1 MAKTSEVVKLTKRV
15 VETAQP
21 LHMHGAVR
29 QRLYFDSELR
39 GFGLCVGAT
48 AKTFIVQRDVNGR
61 TTRVKID
68 RYPVITVEQA
78 RREAQQLLAKMGR
91 GISPVEEKRAAKARG
106 VTLREALNAYEET
119 LKAKR
124 RSPKTI
130 HGYRYAIETYLKDW
144 LVRPLA
150 EISRADVRAK
160 HKKICAEVAKG
171 RYADG
176 RDRSDSHG
184 ERTANA
190 ALVAFRAVWNSA
202 MRVHESLPP
211 APTIAVDWYK
221 TVRRKAALP
230 LSELHKWAAA
240 VEKIKNPIRRDLLC
254 YMFLTGLRRSN
265 ACETR
270 WEQIDLE
277 TGIAHVPKPKSGR
290 PFNLPLSDRLIELLA
305 ERKRE
310 NAEAFGD
317 DCAWVFPSATAA
329 SGHIEEPREEFDS
342 IEWMPHDLRRWYI
355 TVAESLDVSPLAI
368 KMLVNH
374 SVPGD
379 ITARYLQTE
388 VERLRPVQ
396 QAITD
401 KLLALS
407 APPHEKV
414 RISPKL
420 HDRTNR
426 TETREPA

>member
-15 VETAQP
+15 VEAAQP
-21 LHMHGAVR
+21 LHIHGAVR
-29 QRLYFDSELR
+29 QKVYFDTELR

-61 TTRVKID
+61 TARVKID

-144 LVRPLA
+144 LARPLA

-160 HKKICAEVAKG
+160 HKKICADVAKG

-176 RDRSDSHG
+176 RDRSDSRG

-202 MRVHESLPP
+202 MRVHELLPP

-221 TVRRKAALP
+221 TEQRKSALP

-240 VEKIKNPIRRDLLC
+240 VAKIENPVRRDLLR
-254 YMFLTGLRRSN
+254 YMLLTGLRRTN

-270 WEQIDLE
+270 WEQTDLE
-277 TGIAHVPKPKSGR
+277 AEIVHVPKPKSGR
-290 PFNLPLSDRLIELLA
+290 PFDLPLSDRLIELLA
-305 ERKRE
+305 ERKRK
-310 NAEAFGD
+310 NDEAFGE
-317 DCAWVFPSATAA
+317 DCPWVFPSATAA
-329 SGHIEEPREEFDS
+329 SGHIEEPREKFDG
-342 IEWMPHDLRRWYI
+342 IAWTPHDLRRWYI
-355 TVAESLDVSPLAI
+355 TTAESLDVSPLSI

-374 SVPGD
+374 RVPGD

-401 KLLALS
+401 KLVALCT
-407 APPHEKV
+407 PPDGKV
-414 RISPKL
+414 KALPRL
-420 HDRTNR
+420 RDRKESSTTAR
-426 TETREPA
+426 